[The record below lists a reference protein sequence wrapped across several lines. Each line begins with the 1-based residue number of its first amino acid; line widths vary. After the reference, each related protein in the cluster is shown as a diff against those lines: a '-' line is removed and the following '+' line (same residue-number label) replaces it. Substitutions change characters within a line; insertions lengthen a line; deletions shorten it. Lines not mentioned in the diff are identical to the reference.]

1 MQSVVAK
8 TFVAYLRFGSL
19 PRPKILRPG
28 GQKVAEGQLVQ

>member
-8 TFVAYLRFGSL
+8 TFVAYLRFV